1 MTWHEAMDRY
11 GSDKPDLRFG
21 LELVELAAVFEATE
35 FKAFASAE
43 AIKGLRVPGAS
54 ADYGRSK
61 LDALTDRAKQ
71 AGAKGLVWMRVGE
84 GGALDTPVAKFL
96 SESRSEERR
105 EGTECVGRGG
115 LRWSADH

>member
-21 LELVELAAVFEATE
+21 LELVELTAVFEATE

-54 ADYGRSK
+54 ADYGRSQ
-61 LDALTDRAKQ
+61 LDAPTDRAQQ
-71 AGAKGLVWMRVGE
+71 AGAKGPGWMRRGE
-84 GGALDTPVAKFL
+84 GRARAGPLARFHG
-96 SESRSEERR
+96 
-105 EGTECVGRGG
+105 GTEQLARGG
-115 LRWSADH
+115 TPGS